1 MVGTLRVV
9 TEPAASILTIA
20 NMPGN
25 LSKAMEKVSAG
36 YFAADQVRSAI
47 QDERIL
53 GISIKVGEAGE
64 TKASV
69 SGLTKEELPE
79 WMAENNIVKSGET
92 VEEILNQVEKEIQEE
107 AKEETKE
114 EKKEVSAPV
123 TNLEDIPNQIFK
135 VVNVSNSSYMM
146 DACFNPTCW
155 DDLDAD
161 PAKDRDLGGIYTL
174 GKVFAN
180 GESFRKGF
188 RPSDLKRNTES
199 AAMLKNS
206 YKITVYFA
214 IAPFEGPK
222 NKTIDYGT
230 WQNHS
235 VEINANYGDEPI
247 VEWDGSSLKQVK

>member
-1 MVGTLRVV
+1 
-9 TEPAASILTIA
+9 
-20 NMPGN
+20 
-25 LSKAMEKVSAG
+25 
-36 YFAADQVRSAI
+36 
-47 QDERIL
+47 
-53 GISIKVGEAGE
+53 GE

-69 SGLTKEELPE
+69 AGLTEQELPE

-92 VEEILNQVEKEIQEE
+92 AEEILNQVEKEMQEE

-114 EKKEVSAPV
+114 EKQAQTEEKKEVPAPV
-123 TNLEDIPNQIFK
+123 ANLQDIPLQTFK
-135 VVNVSNSSYMM
+135 IVNVSNSSYMM

-161 PAKDRDLGGIYTL
+161 PAEDRDLGGIYTL

-180 GESFRKGF
+180 GEGFKKGF
-188 RPSDLKRNTES
+188 RPSDLKKNSEK
-199 AAMLKNS
+199 AAMLADG
-206 YKITVYFA
+206 YKITVYLA

-230 WQNHS
+230 WLSES